1 MSEKTENNQINNQNP
16 EEQNIENII
25 ENQNP
30 LNNEFPAPP
39 SHENAIIQ
47 NPNFQNENNQKSE
60 ILKKMESLQESI
72 YISWLKD
79 LDKVNEIIE
88 CHNLLSDIIN
98 KCEKIEDIENYFNNN
113 QDDFDYFINTFTK
126 QVIQNILRQNIV
138 YGENGEDKAF
148 DVLIDYLK
156 IFLKFILNHNDKNN
170 IKLFPLIEY
179 IKEIF
184 DDSKSYYKPYPYL
197 QEKNP
202 NSKKFISYQTYNEM
216 YLKKKNNIT
225 VNDLKE
231 NEEIDVL
238 IPSKERFYN
247 NVWSRGTIISI
258 DKEKNIFLVKVLNN
272 DEPIIF
278 SITSFDY
285 DLKGKKTLDW
295 DWRLNLKE
303 GEIIDCYERK
313 KIYPS
318 TIIKR
323 I

>member
-126 QVIQNILRQNIV
+126 L
-138 YGENGEDKAF
+138 
-148 DVLIDYLK
+148 
-156 IFLKFILNHNDKNN
+156 
-170 IKLFPLIEY
+170 
-179 IKEIF
+179 
-184 DDSKSYYKPYPYL
+184 PY
-197 QEKNP
+197 
-202 NSKKFISYQTYNEM
+202 
-216 YLKKKNNIT
+216 
-225 VNDLKE
+225 
-231 NEEIDVL
+231 
-238 IPSKERFYN
+238 R
-247 NVWSRGTIISI
+247 SI
-258 DKEKNIFLVKVLNN
+258 NR
-272 DEPIIF
+272 IIF
-278 SITSFDY
+278 VPLHPYFN
-285 DLKGKKTLDW
+285 K
-295 DWRLNLKE
+295 
-303 GEIIDCYERK
+303 
-313 KIYPS
+313 
-318 TIIKR
+318 
-323 I
+323 